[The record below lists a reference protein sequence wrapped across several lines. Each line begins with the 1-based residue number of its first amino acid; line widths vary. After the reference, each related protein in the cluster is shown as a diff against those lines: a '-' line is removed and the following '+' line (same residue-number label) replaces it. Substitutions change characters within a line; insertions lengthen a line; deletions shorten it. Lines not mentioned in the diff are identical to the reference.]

1 MTIDIDHSQVTE
13 KVQGVEYVQ
22 GSSAS
27 DETMLLV
34 RAYIHAYN
42 CQRVMV
48 ILDSDH
54 SEEHVIQE
62 LALYAPLVS
71 IGMPLIVE
79 DTNNH
84 PGPKAAV
91 ECWYPNNSEKFKRDY
106 MCEKFMLT
114 FNRDGYFERIA

>member
-1 MTIDIDHSQVTE
+1 
-13 KVQGVEYVQ
+13 
-22 GSSAS
+22 
-27 DETMLLV
+27 
-34 RAYIHAYN
+34 
-42 CQRVMV
+42 MV

-54 SEEHVIQE
+54 EEEHVAQE
-62 LALYAPLVS
+62 LEIYAPLVTKGS
-71 IGMPLIVE
+71 ILIVE

-91 ECWYPNNSEKFKRDY
+91 ERWFPEHRENFKYDY